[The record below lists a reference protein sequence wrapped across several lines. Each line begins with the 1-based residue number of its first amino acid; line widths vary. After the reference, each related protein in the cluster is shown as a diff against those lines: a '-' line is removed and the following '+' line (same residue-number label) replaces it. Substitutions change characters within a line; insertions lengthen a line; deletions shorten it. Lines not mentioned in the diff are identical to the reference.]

1 MAEAM
6 QGAMPLPPQ
15 MGNMSAEMAA
25 VDEMR
30 KQVSPSEV
38 NNEMLMA
45 AEQADP
51 IAVAEFR
58 RELEEMEIPPEVL
71 ALLNSMVDEVLSD
84 PANYAAIRAR
94 YMAQGVDE
102 ELLPEAFDAQLF
114 GALQVALDQLRA
126 PDTMAPPQNFAKG
139 GIASLRPM
147 AQAMADAGR
156 NGDTM
161 VAHISPIEAQI
172 LRRIGGSGTTNPTTG
187 MPEFFLK
194 KLFKKIGKTVKKF
207 ANTTIGKI
215 VIGTALFMVA
225 GPAAAAMFGTTA
237 APALLAA
244 TQGFVA
250 GAGTSLIAGRNFK
263 DSLKAGAIGAVTAGA
278 IKGVTQGASAFK
290 STAAPTG
297 APVPTSVPA
306 VESTAALPDLSATAA
321 ETVATGAQSFP
332 TTPTGLEGIT
342 RSPIPADL
350 PSNIGISPEGFSFTP
365 PPVDTSALQRAAA
378 PGIKFTPQG
387 PTYTPRVVDTSAI
400 SQGVASLPPTPAQ
413 QLGSAVGVDSAR
425 LGPAVSGA
433 GQTAPSSFFGNIKE
447 TFAPGDA
454 TFGDRVGSLKDAFS
468 PAARQAASEANKMQ
482 SIADKFYGGDRKLL
496 DTVLKSNS
504 APAVV
509 NDLVTK
515 ALATN
520 TISNWLPL
528 GIAGLGAA
536 TLGGAFEQQ
545 PATVPPGFEDF
556 MNAPGQRLLEQYPE
570 RYGLSF
576 GGVRTSYAYDPYQY
590 MYAPPP
596 PPPTYANPMTAADG
610 GSAEYPR
617 KNGHI
622 NGPGT
627 GTSDDIPAML
637 SDGEFVFT
645 AKAVRNMGDG
655 SRRKGAKRMYA
666 LMKKLEGG
674 RSNG

>member
-6 QGAMPLPPQ
+6 QGAMSLPPQ

-25 VDEMR
+25 VEEMR

-71 ALLNSMVDEVLSD
+71 ALLNTMVDEILSN

-126 PDTMAPPQNFAKG
+126 PDTMAPPQNFARG
-139 GIASLRPM
+139 GVASLRPM

-194 KLFKKIGKTVKKF
+194 KLFKKIGRTIKKF

-225 GPAAAAMFGTTA
+225 GPAAAGMLFGSTA
-237 APALLAA
+237 APALVAA
-244 TQGFVA
+244 TSGFVA

-278 IKGVTQGASAFK
+278 VSGVTQGASAFK
-290 STAAPTG
+290 STTPTPTLG
-297 APVPTSVPA
+297 APVS
-306 VESTAALPDLSATAA
+306 ESIATVDRTAGSSLPDLTTTAR
-321 ETVATGAQSFP
+321 ETVAAGTPMPGIDTAAIDQASQLASLTEPSAAQSFAAGP
-332 TTPTGLEGIT
+332 RGAAIS
-342 RSPIPADL
+342 RSAIPPA
-350 PSNIGISPEGFSFTP
+350 PSIQYGDPF
-365 PPVDTSALQRAAA
+365 AA
-378 PGIKFTPQG
+378 PGAAVTRASPSFATA
-387 PTYTPRVVDTSAI
+387 PTAVQS
-400 SQGVASLPPTPAQ
+400 GVASLDRAAIDQ
-413 QLGSAVGVDSAR
+413 ASLAAR
-425 LGPAVSGA
+425 LREMGVSA
-433 GQTAPSSFFGNIKE
+433 GGTGNQVAATGVQTAPSSFFGNIKE

-454 TFGDRVGSLKDAFS
+454 TLGERVGSLKDAFS
-468 PAARQAASEANKMQ
+468 PSARQAAGADNALLKTMKQFPEMSKEA
-482 SIADKFYGGDRKLL
+482 ILTADSTSAVGRYLAAN
-496 DTVLKSNS
+496 TPNMVSNY
-504 APAVV
+504 
-509 NDLVTK
+509 
-515 ALATN
+515 
-520 TISNWLPL
+520 LPL
-528 GIAGLGAA
+528 AAAGMGIAGLS
-536 TLGGAFEQQ
+536 GAFSPEQPQ
-545 PATVPPGFEDF
+545 LPPGYEDF

-570 RYGLSF
+570 RYGLRF
-576 GGVRTSYAYDPYQY
+576 GGVNTMSQSAPYQ
-590 MYAPPP
+590 MYRP
-596 PPPTYANPMTAADG
+596 YGAATG
-610 GSAEYPR
+610 GSTSDFPR
-617 KNGHI
+617 KNGAI

-645 AKAVRNMGDG
+645 AKAVRNMGNG
-655 SRRKGAKRMYA
+655 SRRKGAKKMYA
-666 LMKKLEGG
+666 LMKNLEG
-674 RSNG
+674 RANG

>member
-25 VDEMR
+25 VEEMR

-38 NNEMLMA
+38 NNEMLIA

-139 GIASLRPM
+139 GVASLRPM

-194 KLFKKIGKTVKKF
+194 KLFKKIGKTIKKF

-225 GPAAAAMFGTTA
+225 GPAATGIFGTTA
-237 APALLAA
+237 APALIAA

-250 GAGTSLIAGRNFK
+250 GAGSSLIAGGNFK

-278 IKGVTQGASAFK
+278 VSGVTQGASAFK
-290 STAAPTG
+290 STAAPTP
-297 APVPTSVPA
+297 APVDI
-306 VESTAALPDLSATAA
+306 STAVVDRTADLALPDVSTAAA
-321 ETVATGAQSFP
+321 ETVAAGTPMPMDPFAAS
-332 TTPTGLEGIT
+332 PTGM
-342 RSPIPADL
+342 SVAPQPVVPPIPAAPTIRPGD
-350 PSNIGISPEGFSFTP
+350 PFAASGA
-365 PPVDTSALQRAAA
+365 PVTRA
-378 PGIKFTPQG
+378 PVQ
-387 PTYTPRVVDTSAI
+387 S
-400 SQGVASLPPTPAQ
+400 GVASLPTTPAAGQ
-413 QLGSAVGVDSAR
+413 QVAATG
-425 LGPAVSGA
+425 
-433 GQTAPSSFFGNIKE
+433 GQTAAPGFFENIKE

-454 TFGDRVGSLKDAFS
+454 TFGDRVESLKDAFS

-482 SIADKFYGGDRKLL
+482 GIADKFYGGDVNALNAAVQNN
-496 DTVLKSNS
+496 T

-515 ALATN
+515 AFATN
-520 TISNWLPL
+520 TISNLMPL
-528 GIAGLGAA
+528 AAAGMGIAGLS
-536 TLGGAFEQQ
+536 GAFSPEQPQ
-545 PATVPPGFEDF
+545 LPPGYEDF

-576 GGVRTSYAYDPYQY
+576 GGVNTMSQTAPYQ
-590 MYAPPP
+590 MYRP
-596 PPPTYANPMTAADG
+596 YGAATG
-610 GSAEYPR
+610 GSTSDFPR

-645 AKAVRNMGDG
+645 AKAVRNMGNG
-655 SRRKGAKRMYA
+655 SRRKGAKKMYA
-666 LMKKLEGG
+666 LMKKLEG
-674 RSNG
+674 RANG

>member
-15 MGNMSAEMAA
+15 MGNMAAEMAA
-25 VDEMR
+25 VEEMR

-71 ALLNSMVDEVLSD
+71 ALLNSMVDEILSD

-139 GIASLRPM
+139 GVASLRPM

-194 KLFKKIGKTVKKF
+194 KLFKKIGKTIKKF

-225 GPAAAAMFGTTA
+225 GPAATAIFGSTA
-237 APALLAA
+237 APALIAA

-250 GAGTSLIAGRNFK
+250 GAGSSLIAGGNFK

-278 IKGVTQGASAFK
+278 VSGVTQGASAFK

-297 APVPTSVPA
+297 APVDISRATVDN
-306 VESTAALPDLSATAA
+306 TAALPDLSATAA

-365 PPVDTSALQRAAA
+365 PPVDTSALQGLPHRA
-378 PGIKFTPQG
+378 
-387 PTYTPRVVDTSAI
+387 
-400 SQGVASLPPTPAQ
+400 L
-413 QLGSAVGVDSAR
+413 
-425 LGPAVSGA
+425 
-433 GQTAPSSFFGNIKE
+433 N
-447 TFAPGDA
+447 
-454 TFGDRVGSLKDAFS
+454 
-468 PAARQAASEANKMQ
+468 
-482 SIADKFYGGDRKLL
+482 LL
-496 DTVLKSNS
+496 RRDPHIL
-504 APAVV
+504 
-509 NDLVTK
+509 L
-515 ALATN
+515 AL
-520 TISNWLPL
+520 
-528 GIAGLGAA
+528 
-536 TLGGAFEQQ
+536 
-545 PATVPPGFEDF
+545 
-556 MNAPGQRLLEQYPE
+556 
-570 RYGLSF
+570 
-576 GGVRTSYAYDPYQY
+576 
-590 MYAPPP
+590 
-596 PPPTYANPMTAADG
+596 
-610 GSAEYPR
+610 
-617 KNGHI
+617 
-622 NGPGT
+622 
-627 GTSDDIPAML
+627 
-637 SDGEFVFT
+637 
-645 AKAVRNMGDG
+645 
-655 SRRKGAKRMYA
+655 
-666 LMKKLEGG
+666 
-674 RSNG
+674 

>member
-25 VDEMR
+25 VEEMR

-139 GIASLRPM
+139 GVASLRPM

-194 KLFKKIGKTVKKF
+194 KLFKKIGKTIKKF

-215 VIGTALFMVA
+215 VIGTALFIVA

-250 GAGTSLIAGRNFK
+250 GAGTSLISGRNFK

-278 IKGVTQGASAFK
+278 VSGVTQGASAFK
-290 STAAPTG
+290 PTTPTPAPVDISTA
-297 APVPTSVPA
+297 VVDN
-306 VESTAALPDLSATAA
+306 TAALPDLSATAA

-332 TTPTGLEGIT
+332 TTPTGLEGVT
-342 RSPIPADL
+342 RAPIPANV
-350 PSNIGISPEGFSFTP
+350 PSNIGVSPEGFTFAPP

-378 PGIKFTPQG
+378 PGIKMTPQG
-387 PTYTPRVVDTSAI
+387 ATYTPRVVDTSAI

-425 LGPAVSGA
+425 LGTAASGA
-433 GQTAPSSFFGNIKE
+433 GSQAAATGSQTAAPGFFESIKE

-454 TFGDRVGSLKDAFS
+454 TLGERVGSLKDAFLPGKGPS
-468 PAARQAASEANKMQ
+468 LQEIMDANPNYTLAQAQAVQKDLAVKLGRQ
-482 SIADKFYGGDRKLL
+482 Y
-496 DTVLKSNS
+496 
-504 APAVV
+504 
-509 NDLVTK
+509 
-515 ALATN
+515 
-520 TISNWLPL
+520 LPL
-528 GIAGLGAA
+528 AAAGMGIAGLS
-536 TLGGAFEQQ
+536 GAFSPEQPQ
-545 PATVPPGFEDF
+545 LPPGYEGF

-576 GGVRTSYAYDPYQY
+576 GGVNTMSQTAPYQ
-590 MYAPPP
+590 MYRP
-596 PPPTYANPMTAADG
+596 YGAATG
-610 GSAEYPR
+610 GSTSDFPR
-617 KNGHI
+617 KNGPI

-645 AKAVRNMGDG
+645 AKAVRNMGNG
-655 SRRKGAKRMYA
+655 SRRKGAKKMYA
-666 LMKKLEGG
+666 LMKKLEG
-674 RSNG
+674 RANG

>member
-15 MGNMSAEMAA
+15 MGNMAAEMAA
-25 VDEMR
+25 VEEMR

-139 GIASLRPM
+139 GVASLRPM

-194 KLFKKIGKTVKKF
+194 KLFKKIGKTIKKF

-215 VIGTALFMVA
+215 VIGTALFIVA

-278 IKGVTQGASAFK
+278 VTGVTQGASAFK
-290 STAAPTG
+290 
-297 APVPTSVPA
+297 
-306 VESTAALPDLSATAA
+306 
-321 ETVATGAQSFP
+321 P
-332 TTPTGLEGIT
+332 TTPTPAPVIESIAAVDNTAGSVDLAAAAAKTVDAAATGAPMPMDPFAASPT
-342 RSPIPADL
+342 GMPVATQPVVPPIPAA
-350 PSNIGISPEGFSFTP
+350 P
-365 PPVDTSALQRAAA
+365 PIRPGDPFAASGAPVARAPTSLAA
-378 PGIKFTPQG
+378 PRAPVQ
-387 PTYTPRVVDTSAI
+387 S
-400 SQGVASLPPTPAQ
+400 GVASLPQNAGVTADMYTNAVS
-413 QLGSAVGVDSAR
+413 GS
-425 LGPAVSGA
+425 PAVSTGS
-433 GQTAPSSFFGNIKE
+433 QTAAPGFFENIKE

-454 TFGDRVGSLKDAFS
+454 TFGDRVESLKDAFS
-468 PAARQAASEANKMQ
+468 PSARGEAGRANAERVYNETLARTGSKEIAEAAFN
-482 SIADKFYGGDRKLL
+482 
-496 DTVLKSNS
+496 
-504 APAVV
+504 
-509 NDLVTK
+509 K
-515 ALATN
+515 ALPS
-520 TISNWLPL
+520 TISNLMPL
-528 GIAGLGAA
+528 AAAGMGIAGL
-536 TLGGAFEQQ
+536 TGAFSPEQPQ
-545 PATVPPGFEDF
+545 LPPGYEDF
-556 MNAPGQRLLEQYPE
+556 MNSPGQRLLEQYPE

-576 GGVRTSYAYDPYQY
+576 GGVNTMSQTAPYQ
-590 MYAPPP
+590 MYRP
-596 PPPTYANPMTAADG
+596 YGAATG
-610 GSAEYPR
+610 GSTSDFPR

-645 AKAVRNMGDG
+645 AKAVRNMGNG
-655 SRRKGAKRMYA
+655 SRRKGAKKMYA
-666 LMKKLEGG
+666 LMKKLEG
-674 RSNG
+674 RANG

>member
-6 QGAMPLPPQ
+6 QGAMPPPPQ
-15 MGNMSAEMAA
+15 MGNMAAEMAA
-25 VDEMR
+25 VEEMR

-38 NNEMLMA
+38 NNEMLIA

-139 GIASLRPM
+139 GVASLRPM

-194 KLFKKIGKTVKKF
+194 KLFKKIGKTIKKF

-215 VIGTALFMVA
+215 VIGTALFAMVA
-225 GPAAAAMFGTTA
+225 GPAAMGIFGTTA
-237 APALLAA
+237 APALIAA
-244 TQGFVA
+244 IQGFVA

-278 IKGVTQGASAFK
+278 VTGVTQGASAFK
-290 STAAPTG
+290 PTTPTPAPVIESIAAVDNTAAF
-297 APVPTSVPA
+297 
-306 VESTAALPDLSATAA
+306 PDLSATAA
-321 ETVATGAQSFP
+321 ETVATGVPMPMDPLAAG
-332 TTPTGLEGIT
+332 PTGMPMPMDTLAAGPPT
-342 RSPIPADL
+342 
-350 PSNIGISPEGFSFTP
+350 PSNIGVSPEGFSFTP

-378 PGIKFTPQG
+378 PGIKMTPQG
-387 PTYTPRVVDTSAI
+387 LTYTPRVVDTSAI
-400 SQGVASLPPTPAQ
+400 SQGVASLPPTPA
-413 QLGSAVGVDSAR
+413 
-425 LGPAVSGA
+425 
-433 GQTAPSSFFGNIKE
+433 PSSFFGNIKE

-454 TFGDRVGSLKDAFS
+454 TFGDRVESLKDAFS
-468 PAARQAASEANKMQ
+468 PSARQAAGEANKMQ
-482 SIADKFYGGDRKLL
+482 SIADKFYGGDVDALNAAVR
-496 DTVLKSNS
+496 DNRAS
-504 APAVV
+504 AVV
-509 NDLVTK
+509 NDLVTN
-515 ALATN
+515 ASATN
-520 TISNWLPL
+520 TISNLMPL
-528 GIAGLGAA
+528 AAAGMGIAGLS
-536 TLGGAFEQQ
+536 GAFSTEQPQ
-545 PATVPPGFEDF
+545 LPPGYEDF

-576 GGVRTSYAYDPYQY
+576 GGVNTMSQTAPYQ
-590 MYAPPP
+590 MYRP
-596 PPPTYANPMTAADG
+596 YGAATG
-610 GSAEYPR
+610 GSTSDFPR

-645 AKAVRNMGDG
+645 AKAVRALGNG
-655 SRRKGAKRMYA
+655 SRRKGAKKMYA
-666 LMKKLEGG
+666 LMKNLEG
-674 RSNG
+674 RANG

>member
-6 QGAMPLPPQ
+6 QGAMPPPPQ

-25 VDEMR
+25 VEEMR

-71 ALLNSMVDEVLSD
+71 ALLNTMVDEVLAD
-84 PANYAAIRAR
+84 PANYAAIRER

-172 LRRIGGSGTTNPTTG
+172 LKRIGGSGTTNPTTG

-225 GPAAAAMFGTTA
+225 GPAATAIFGSTA
-237 APALLAA
+237 APALVAA

-250 GAGTSLIAGRNFK
+250 GAGSSLIAGGNLK

-278 IKGVTQGASAFK
+278 VSGVTQGASAFK
-290 STAAPTG
+290 STAPPTG
-297 APVPTSVPA
+297 APVTTSVPA
-306 VESTAALPDLSATAA
+306 VDSTAALPDLSATAA
-321 ETVATGAQSFP
+321 ETVATGVPMPMDPFAAS
-332 TTPTGLEGIT
+332 PTGMPVAT
-342 RSPIPADL
+342 QPVVPPIPAAPTIQPGD
-350 PSNIGISPEGFSFTP
+350 PF
-365 PPVDTSALQRAAA
+365 AA
-378 PGIKFTPQG
+378 PGA
-387 PTYTPRVVDTSAI
+387 PTRLAAPRAPVQS
-400 SQGVASLPPTPAQ
+400 GVASLPTTPAAGQ
-413 QLGSAVGVDSAR
+413 QVAATGS
-425 LGPAVSGA
+425 
-433 GQTAPSSFFGNIKE
+433 QTAPSGFFENIKE

-454 TFGDRVGSLKDAFS
+454 TLGDRVGSLKDAFS
-468 PAARQAASEANKMQ
+468 PSARQAASEANKMQ
-482 SIADKFYGGDRKLL
+482 GIADKFYGGDVNALNAAVQNN
-496 DTVLKSNS
+496 T

-509 NDLVTK
+509 NDLVTN
-515 ALATN
+515 AFATN
-520 TISNWLPL
+520 TLSNYLPL
-528 GIAGLGAA
+528 AAAGMGIAGL
-536 TLGGAFEQQ
+536 TGAFSPEQPQ
-545 PATVPPGFEDF
+545 LPPGFEGMTD
-556 MNAPGQRLLEQYPE
+556 APGQRLLEQYPE

-576 GGVRTSYAYDPYQY
+576 GGVNTMSQTAPYQ
-590 MYAPPP
+590 MYRP
-596 PPPTYANPMTAADG
+596 YGAAKG
-610 GSAEYPR
+610 GSTSDFPR

-622 NGPGT
+622 SGPGT

-645 AKAVRNMGDG
+645 AKAVRNMGNG
-655 SRRKGAKRMYA
+655 SRRKGAKKMYA
-666 LMKKLEGG
+666 LMKNLEG
-674 RSNG
+674 RANG

>member
-15 MGNMSAEMAA
+15 MGNMAAEMAA
-25 VDEMR
+25 VEEMR

-126 PDTMAPPQNFAKG
+126 PGTMAPPQNFAKG
-139 GIASLRPM
+139 GVASLRPM

-194 KLFKKIGKTVKKF
+194 KLFKKIGKTIKKF

-215 VIGTALFMVA
+215 VIGTALFIVA
-225 GPAAAAMFGTTA
+225 GPAAMGIFGTTA

-250 GAGTSLIAGRNFK
+250 GAGSSLIAGGNFK

-278 IKGVTQGASAFK
+278 VTGVTQGASAFK
-290 STAAPTG
+290 STTP
-297 APVPTSVPA
+297 APVDI
-306 VESTAALPDLSATAA
+306 STAVVDNTAGSVDLSAAAAKTVDAAATGVPMPMDPLAAGPTGMPMPMDTLAAGAPAPSIQYTEPFAAPGGAVTRVSTPLSTSSAQVQSGVTSLPQNAGVTADMYTNAVSGSPAVSVQTAA
-321 ETVATGAQSFP
+321 V
-332 TTPTGLEGIT
+332 
-342 RSPIPADL
+342 
-350 PSNIGISPEGFSFTP
+350 TP
-365 PPVDTSALQRAAA
+365 PPTFGQNVKDIFLKDTLPDSSRFDSFKSAFSPTARKAAGA
-378 PGIKFTPQG
+378 DNALLKTMKQFPGMSKE
-387 PTYTPRVVDTSAI
+387 AI
-400 SQGVASLPPTPAQ
+400 LTADST
-413 QLGSAVGVDSAR
+413 SAVGRYLAANT
-425 LGPAVSGA
+425 P
-433 GQTAPSSFFGNIKE
+433 NIISDL
-447 TFAPGDA
+447 A
-454 TFGDRVGSLKDAFS
+454 
-468 PAARQAASEANKMQ
+468 PAAIGAM
-482 SIADKFYGGDRKLL
+482 
-496 DTVLKSNS
+496 
-504 APAVV
+504 
-509 NDLVTK
+509 
-515 ALATN
+515 
-520 TISNWLPL
+520 
-528 GIAGLGAA
+528 GIAGLS
-536 TLGGAFEQQ
+536 GAFSTEQPQ
-545 PATVPPGFEDF
+545 LPPGYEDF

-576 GGVRTSYAYDPYQY
+576 GGVNTMSQTAPYQ
-590 MYAPPP
+590 MYRP
-596 PPPTYANPMTAADG
+596 YGAATG
-610 GSAEYPR
+610 GSTSDFPR
-617 KNGHI
+617 KNGPI

-645 AKAVRNMGDG
+645 AKAVRAMGNG
-655 SRRKGAKRMYA
+655 SRRKGAKKMYA
-666 LMKKLEGG
+666 LMKKLEG
-674 RSNG
+674 RANG

>member
-25 VDEMR
+25 VEEMR

-71 ALLNSMVDEVLSD
+71 ALLNSMVDEILSD
-84 PANYAAIRAR
+84 PANYAAIRER

-225 GPAAAAMFGTTA
+225 GPAAAGMLFGSTA
-237 APALLAA
+237 APALVAA
-244 TQGFVA
+244 TSGFVA
-250 GAGTSLIAGRNFK
+250 GAGASLIAGRNFK

-278 IKGVTQGASAFK
+278 VSGVTQGASAFK
-290 STAAPTG
+290 STTPTP
-297 APVPTSVPA
+297 APVDI
-306 VESTAALPDLSATAA
+306 STAVVDNTAGSVDLGAAAA

-332 TTPTGLEGIT
+332 TAPTGLEGIT

-350 PSNIGISPEGFSFTP
+350 PSNIGMSPEGFSFTP

-425 LGPAVSGA
+425 LGTAASGA
-433 GQTAPSSFFGNIKE
+433 GQTAPSGFFENIKE
-447 TFAPGDA
+447 TFTPGDA

-468 PAARQAASEANKMQ
+468 PSARQAAGADNALLKTMKQFPEMSKEA
-482 SIADKFYGGDRKLL
+482 ILTADSTSAVGRYLAAN
-496 DTVLKSNS
+496 TPNMVSNY
-504 APAVV
+504 
-509 NDLVTK
+509 
-515 ALATN
+515 
-520 TISNWLPL
+520 LPL
-528 GIAGLGAA
+528 AAAGMGIAGL
-536 TLGGAFEQQ
+536 TGAFSTEQPQ
-545 PATVPPGFEDF
+545 LPPGYEGMMDS
-556 MNAPGQRLLEQYPE
+556 PGQRLLEQYPE

-576 GGVRTSYAYDPYQY
+576 GGVNTMSQTAPYQ
-590 MYAPPP
+590 MYRP
-596 PPPTYANPMTAADG
+596 YGAATG
-610 GSAEYPR
+610 GSTSDFPR

-622 NGPGT
+622 SGPGT

-645 AKAVRNMGDG
+645 AKAVRNMGNG
-655 SRRKGAKRMYA
+655 SRRKGAKKMYA
-666 LMKKLEGG
+666 LMKNLEG
-674 RSNG
+674 RANG

>member
-25 VDEMR
+25 VEEMR

-139 GIASLRPM
+139 GVASLRPM

-194 KLFKKIGKTVKKF
+194 KLYKKIGKTIKKF

-215 VIGTALFMVA
+215 VIGTALFIVA
-225 GPAAAAMFGTTA
+225 GPAATAIFGSTA
-237 APALLAA
+237 APALIAA

-250 GAGTSLIAGRNFK
+250 GAGSSLIAGGNFK

-278 IKGVTQGASAFK
+278 VTGVTQGASAFK
-290 STAAPTG
+290 STTPTP
-297 APVPTSVPA
+297 APVRESIAA
-306 VESTAALPDLSATAA
+306 VDNTAALPGASLSKLQRQKRCGGTGVHLCLWTHYAARDWKELHAMDLS
-321 ETVATGAQSFP
+321 
-332 TTPTGLEGIT
+332 LL
-342 RSPIPADL
+342 IPL
-350 PSNIGISPEGFSFTP
+350 PSNIGMSPEGFTFAPP

-378 PGIKFTPQG
+378 PGIKMTPQG
-387 PTYTPRVVDTSAI
+387 ATYTPRVVDTSAI

-425 LGPAVSGA
+425 LGTAASGA

-468 PAARQAASEANKMQ
+468 PSARQAASEANKMQ
-482 SIADKFYGGDRKLL
+482 GIADKFYGGDVNALNAAVQNN
-496 DTVLKSNS
+496 T

-515 ALATN
+515 AFATN
-520 TISNWLPL
+520 TISNLMPL
-528 GIAGLGAA
+528 AAAGMGIAGLS
-536 TLGGAFEQQ
+536 GAFSTEQPQ
-545 PATVPPGFEDF
+545 LPPGYEDF

-576 GGVRTSYAYDPYQY
+576 GGVNTMSQTAPYQ
-590 MYAPPP
+590 MYRP
-596 PPPTYANPMTAADG
+596 YGAATG
-610 GSAEYPR
+610 GSTSDFPR

-645 AKAVRNMGDG
+645 AKAVRNMGNG
-655 SRRKGAKRMYA
+655 SRRKGAKKMYA
-666 LMKKLEGG
+666 LMKKLEG
-674 RSNG
+674 RANG

>member
-6 QGAMPLPPQ
+6 QGAMSLPPQ

-25 VDEMR
+25 VEEMR

-71 ALLNSMVDEVLSD
+71 ALLNTMVDEILSN
-84 PANYAAIRAR
+84 PANYAAIRER

-172 LRRIGGSGTTNPTTG
+172 LRRIGGSGTTNPITG

-194 KLFKKIGKTVKKF
+194 KLFKKIGKTIKKF

-225 GPAAAAMFGTTA
+225 GPAATAMFGSTA
-237 APALLAA
+237 APALIAA
-244 TQGFVA
+244 TKGFVA
-250 GAGTSLIAGRNFK
+250 GAGTSLIGGRNLK

-278 IKGVTQGASAFK
+278 VSGVTQGASAFK

-297 APVPTSVPA
+297 APVIESIAA
-306 VESTAALPDLSATAA
+306 VDNTAAFPDLSATAA

-332 TTPTGLEGIT
+332 TTPTALEGIT
-342 RSPIPADL
+342 RSPIPADV
-350 PSNIGISPEGFSFTP
+350 PSNIGMSPEGFTFAPP

-378 PGIKFTPQG
+378 PGIKMTPQG
-387 PTYTPRVVDTSAI
+387 ATYTPRVVDTSAI

-425 LGPAVSGA
+425 LGNAASGA

-468 PAARQAASEANKMQ
+468 PSARQAAGADNALLKTMKQFPEMSKEA
-482 SIADKFYGGDRKLL
+482 ILTADS
-496 DTVLKSNS
+496 TS
-504 APAVV
+504 AVGRY
-509 NDLVTK
+509 
-515 ALATN
+515 LAAN
-520 TISNWLPL
+520 TPNLMPL
-528 GIAGLGAA
+528 AAAGMGIAGLS
-536 TLGGAFEQQ
+536 GAFSTEQPQ
-545 PATVPPGFEDF
+545 LPPGYEDF

-570 RYGLSF
+570 RYGLRF
-576 GGVRTSYAYDPYQY
+576 GGVNTISQSAPYQ
-590 MYAPPP
+590 MYRP
-596 PPPTYANPMTAADG
+596 YGAATG
-610 GSAEYPR
+610 GSTSDFPR
-617 KNGHI
+617 KNGAI

-645 AKAVRNMGDG
+645 AKAVRNMGNG
-655 SRRKGAKRMYA
+655 SRRKGAKKMYA
-666 LMKKLEGG
+666 LMKNLEG
-674 RSNG
+674 RANG

>member
-15 MGNMSAEMAA
+15 MGNMAAEMAA
-25 VDEMR
+25 VEEMR

-139 GIASLRPM
+139 GVASLRPM

-194 KLFKKIGKTVKKF
+194 KLFKKIGKTIKKF

-225 GPAAAAMFGTTA
+225 GPAATALFGSTA
-237 APALLAA
+237 APALIAA

-250 GAGTSLIAGRNFK
+250 GAGSSLIAGGNFK

-278 IKGVTQGASAFK
+278 VSGVTQGASAFK

-297 APVPTSVPA
+297 APVDISRATVDN
-306 VESTAALPDLSATAA
+306 TAALPDLSATAA

-425 LGPAVSGA
+425 LGTAASGA
-433 GQTAPSSFFGNIKE
+433 GSQAAATGSQTAAPGFFESIKE

-454 TFGDRVGSLKDAFS
+454 TLGERVGSLKDAFLPGKGPS
-468 PAARQAASEANKMQ
+468 LQEIMDANPNYTLAQAQAVQKDLAVNLGRQ
-482 SIADKFYGGDRKLL
+482 Y
-496 DTVLKSNS
+496 
-504 APAVV
+504 
-509 NDLVTK
+509 
-515 ALATN
+515 
-520 TISNWLPL
+520 LPL
-528 GIAGLGAA
+528 AAAGMGIAGLS
-536 TLGGAFEQQ
+536 GAFSPEQPQ
-545 PATVPPGFEDF
+545 LPPGYEDF

-576 GGVRTSYAYDPYQY
+576 GGVNTMSQTAPYQ
-590 MYAPPP
+590 MYRP
-596 PPPTYANPMTAADG
+596 YGAATG
-610 GSAEYPR
+610 GSTSDFPR

-645 AKAVRNMGDG
+645 AKAVRNMGNG
-655 SRRKGAKRMYA
+655 SRRKGAKKMYA
-666 LMKKLEGG
+666 LMKKLEG
-674 RSNG
+674 RANG

>member
-6 QGAMPLPPQ
+6 QGAMPPPPQ
-15 MGNMSAEMAA
+15 MGNMAAEMAA
-25 VDEMR
+25 VEEMR

-71 ALLNSMVDEVLSD
+71 ALLNTMVDEVLSD

-139 GIASLRPM
+139 GVASLRPM

-194 KLFKKIGKTVKKF
+194 KLFKKIGKTIKKF

-225 GPAAAAMFGTTA
+225 GPAATALFGSTA
-237 APALLAA
+237 APALVAA

-250 GAGTSLIAGRNFK
+250 GAGSSLIAGGNLK

-278 IKGVTQGASAFK
+278 VSGVTQGASAFK

-297 APVPTSVPA
+297 APVTTSVPT
-306 VESTAALPDLSATAA
+306 VDNTALPDLATTAR
-321 ETVATGAQSFP
+321 ETVAAGTPMPGIDTAAIDQASQLARLTEPSAAQSFAAGP
-332 TTPTGLEGIT
+332 QGAAIS
-342 RSPIPADL
+342 RSAIPPA
-350 PSNIGISPEGFSFTP
+350 PSIQYGDP
-365 PPVDTSALQRAAA
+365 LAA
-378 PGIKFTPQG
+378 PGAATTRFATPV
-387 PTYTPRVVDTSAI
+387 TTATPAPVQS
-400 SQGVASLPPTPAQ
+400 GVASLDRAAIDQ
-413 QLGSAVGVDSAR
+413 ASQAAR
-425 LGPAVSGA
+425 LREITGGQTAATG

-468 PAARQAASEANKMQ
+468 PAARQAASETNKMQ
-482 SIADKFYGGDRKLL
+482 GIADKFYGGDVELL
-496 DTVLKSNS
+496 KAKVASNT

-515 ALATN
+515 AFATN
-520 TISNWLPL
+520 TISNYLPL
-528 GIAGLGAA
+528 AAAGMGIAGLS
-536 TLGGAFEQQ
+536 GAFSPEQPQ
-545 PATVPPGFEDF
+545 VPPGFEGMMDS
-556 MNAPGQRLLEQYPE
+556 PGQRLLEQYPE

-576 GGVRTSYAYDPYQY
+576 GGVNTMSQTAPYQ
-590 MYAPPP
+590 MYRP
-596 PPPTYANPMTAADG
+596 YGAATG
-610 GSAEYPR
+610 GSTSDFPR

-645 AKAVRNMGDG
+645 AKAVRNMGNG
-655 SRRKGAKRMYA
+655 SRRKGAKKMYA
-666 LMKKLEGG
+666 LMKKLEG
-674 RSNG
+674 RANG

>member
-25 VDEMR
+25 VEEMR

-38 NNEMLMA
+38 NNEMLIA

-139 GIASLRPM
+139 GVASLRPM

-194 KLFKKIGKTVKKF
+194 KLYKKIGKTIKKF

-215 VIGTALFMVA
+215 VIGTALFIVA
-225 GPAAAAMFGTTA
+225 GPAATAIFGSTA
-237 APALLAA
+237 APALIAA

-250 GAGTSLIAGRNFK
+250 GAGSSLIAGGNFK

-278 IKGVTQGASAFK
+278 VTGVTQGASAFK
-290 STAAPTG
+290 STTPTP
-297 APVPTSVPA
+297 APVRESIAA
-306 VESTAALPDLSATAA
+306 VDRTADLALPDVSTAAA
-321 ETVATGAQSFP
+321 ETVAAGTPMPMDPFAAS
-332 TTPTGLEGIT
+332 PTGM
-342 RSPIPADL
+342 SVAPQPVVPPIPAAPIIRPGDPFAASGAPVTRVSTPLATSPAPVQSGVVSL
-350 PSNIGISPEGFSFTP
+350 PQNAGVTADMYINAVSGSPAVATGSQT
-365 PPVDTSALQRAAA
+365 AA
-378 PGIKFTPQG
+378 PGFFESIKGAVTPNDGVGFKQG
-387 PTYTPRVVDTSAI
+387 
-400 SQGVASLPPTPAQ
+400 
-413 QLGSAVGVDSAR
+413 
-425 LGPAVSGA
+425 
-433 GQTAPSSFFGNIKE
+433 
-447 TFAPGDA
+447 
-454 TFGDRVGSLKDAFS
+454 LKDAFLPS
-468 PAARQAASEANKMQ
+468 KGKSFTEILQENGINPINATEAQLANAKAMAAESAVGLGRQ
-482 SIADKFYGGDRKLL
+482 Y
-496 DTVLKSNS
+496 
-504 APAVV
+504 
-509 NDLVTK
+509 
-515 ALATN
+515 
-520 TISNWLPL
+520 LPL
-528 GIAGLGAA
+528 AAAGMGIAGL
-536 TLGGAFEQQ
+536 TGAFSTEQPQ
-545 PATVPPGFEDF
+545 LPPGYEDF

-576 GGVRTSYAYDPYQY
+576 GGVNTMSQTAPYQ
-590 MYAPPP
+590 MYRP
-596 PPPTYANPMTAADG
+596 YGAATG
-610 GSAEYPR
+610 GSTSDFPR

-645 AKAVRNMGDG
+645 AKAVRNMGNG
-655 SRRKGAKRMYA
+655 SRRKGAKKMYA
-666 LMKKLEGG
+666 LMKKLEG
-674 RSNG
+674 RANG

>member
-25 VDEMR
+25 VEEMR

-71 ALLNSMVDEVLSD
+71 ALLNTMVDEVLAD
-84 PANYAAIRAR
+84 PANYAAIRER

-207 ANTTIGKI
+207 ANTAIGKI

-225 GPAAAAMFGTTA
+225 GPATAGMLFGSTA
-237 APALLAA
+237 APALVAA
-244 TQGFVA
+244 TSGFVA
-250 GAGTSLIAGRNFK
+250 GAGTSLLGGRNLK

-278 IKGVTQGASAFK
+278 VSGVTQGASAFK

-297 APVPTSVPA
+297 APVTTSVPT
-306 VESTAALPDLSATAA
+306 VDNTALPDLTTTAR
-321 ETVATGAQSFP
+321 ETVAAGTPMPGIDTAAIDQASQLARLTEPSAAQSF
-332 TTPTGLEGIT
+332 
-342 RSPIPADL
+342 
-350 PSNIGISPEGFSFTP
+350 
-365 PPVDTSALQRAAA
+365 AA
-378 PGIKFTPQG
+378 GPQG
-387 PTYTPRVVDTSAI
+387 PALSRSAI
-400 SQGVASLPPTPAQ
+400 PPTPVQSGVASLDRAAIDQ
-413 QLGSAVGVDSAR
+413 ASQAAR
-425 LGPAVSGA
+425 LREIAGSQTAATG

-454 TFGDRVGSLKDAFS
+454 TLGDRVGSLKDAFS
-468 PAARQAASEANKMQ
+468 PSARQAAGAERAQLAGSKAF
-482 SIADKFYGGDRKLL
+482 ADKL
-496 DTVLKSNS
+496 DFFAQRGITENTPGYATAVKAAQEASS
-504 APAVV
+504 AAV
-509 NDLVTK
+509 
-515 ALATN
+515 AAN
-520 TISNWLPL
+520 TSGAISNYLPL
-528 GIAGLGAA
+528 AAAGMGIAGLS
-536 TLGGAFEQQ
+536 GAFSPEQPQ
-545 PATVPPGFEDF
+545 LPPGFEGMMD
-556 MNAPGQRLLEQYPE
+556 APGQRLLEQYPE

-576 GGVRTSYAYDPYQY
+576 GGVNTMSQTAPYQ
-590 MYAPPP
+590 
-596 PPPTYANPMTAADG
+596 TYRPYGAATG
-610 GSAEYPR
+610 GSTTDFPR
-617 KNGHI
+617 KNGPI

-645 AKAVRNMGDG
+645 AKAVRNMGNG
-655 SRRKGAKRMYA
+655 SRRKGAKKMYA
-666 LMKKLEGG
+666 LMKNLEG
-674 RSNG
+674 RANG

>member
-6 QGAMPLPPQ
+6 QGAMPPPPQ
-15 MGNMSAEMAA
+15 MGNMAAEMAA
-25 VDEMR
+25 VEEMR

-139 GIASLRPM
+139 GVASLRPM

-194 KLFKKIGKTVKKF
+194 KLYKKIGKTIKKF

-215 VIGTALFMVA
+215 VIGTALFIVA
-225 GPAAAAMFGTTA
+225 GPAAMGIFGTTA

-250 GAGTSLIAGRNFK
+250 GAGSSLIAGGNFK

-278 IKGVTQGASAFK
+278 VTGVTQGASAFK
-290 STAAPTG
+290 STTP
-297 APVPTSVPA
+297 APVDISRA
-306 VESTAALPDLSATAA
+306 VVDNTAGSPDLKCCSGRNV
-321 ETVATGAQSFP
+321 VATGVPMPMDPLAAG
-332 TTPTGLEGIT
+332 PTGMPMPMDTLAAG
-342 RSPIPADL
+342 SPA
-350 PSNIGISPEGFSFTP
+350 PSNIGVSPEGFSFTP

-378 PGIKFTPQG
+378 PGIKMTPQG
-387 PTYTPRVVDTSAI
+387 LTYTPRVVDTSAI
-400 SQGVASLPPTPAQ
+400 SQGVASLPPTP
-413 QLGSAVGVDSAR
+413 
-425 LGPAVSGA
+425 
-433 GQTAPSSFFGNIKE
+433 APSSFFGNIKE

-468 PAARQAASEANKMQ
+468 PAARKAAGAERAQLAGNKAFGDTLDQFAQRGITEGTPGYATAVKAAQEASSAAVAANTPNM
-482 SIADKFYGGDRKLL
+482 
-496 DTVLKSNS
+496 VSNLM
-504 APAVV
+504 P
-509 NDLVTK
+509 
-515 ALATN
+515 LAAAGM
-520 TISNWLPL
+520 
-528 GIAGLGAA
+528 GIAGLS
-536 TLGGAFEQQ
+536 GAFSTEQPQ
-545 PATVPPGFEDF
+545 LPPGYEDF

-576 GGVRTSYAYDPYQY
+576 GGVNTMSQTAPYQ
-590 MYAPPP
+590 MYRP
-596 PPPTYANPMTAADG
+596 YGAATG
-610 GSAEYPR
+610 GSTSDFPR

-645 AKAVRNMGDG
+645 AKAVRNMGNG
-655 SRRKGAKRMYA
+655 SRRKGAKKMYA
-666 LMKKLEGG
+666 LMKNLEG
-674 RSNG
+674 RANG

>member
-6 QGAMPLPPQ
+6 PLPAQ
-15 MGNMSAEMAA
+15 MGDMSAEMAA
-25 VDEMR
+25 VNEMR
-30 KQVSPSEV
+30 GQVSPTEV
-38 NNEMLMA
+38 NSEMLMA

-51 IAVAEFR
+51 IAVSEFR
-58 RELEEMEIPPEVL
+58 RELEEMEIPPEVIS
-71 ALLNSMVDEVLSD
+71 LLDAMVDEVLSD
-84 PANYAAIRAR
+84 PANYAAIRQR

-114 GALQVALDQLRA
+114 GALQVALDQMR
-126 PDTMAPPQNFAKG
+126 PSETMTPPQNFAKG
-139 GIASLRPM
+139 GVASLRPM

-161 VAHISPIEAQI
+161 IAHISPVEARI
-172 LRRIGGSGTTNPTTG
+172 LKRIGGSGTTNPTTG

-225 GPAAAAMFGTTA
+225 GPAAAGIFGTTA
-237 APALLAA
+237 APALIAA

-250 GAGTSLIAGRNFK
+250 GAGSSLIAGRNFK

-278 IKGVTQGASAFK
+278 VKGVTQGASAFK

-297 APVPTSVPA
+297 APVTTSVP
-306 VESTAALPDLSATAA
+306 VVDNTAGSALPDLGATAA

-332 TTPTGLEGIT
+332 TTPTGLEGVT
-342 RSPIPADL
+342 RSPISANV
-350 PSNIGISPEGFSFTP
+350 PSNIGMSPEGFTFAPP

-378 PGIKFTPQG
+378 PGIKMTPQG
-387 PTYTPRVVDTSAI
+387 ATYTPRVVDTSAM

-425 LGPAVSGA
+425 LGTAASGA
-433 GQTAPSSFFGNIKE
+433 GSQAVATGSQTAAPGFFENIKGAV
-447 TFAPGDA
+447 TPNDGIGFKQG
-454 TFGDRVGSLKDAFS
+454 LKDAFLPGKGKS
-468 PAARQAASEANKMQ
+468 FTEILQENGINPMDATEAQLANAKAMAAESAVGLGRQ
-482 SIADKFYGGDRKLL
+482 Y
-496 DTVLKSNS
+496 
-504 APAVV
+504 
-509 NDLVTK
+509 
-515 ALATN
+515 
-520 TISNWLPL
+520 LPL
-528 GIAGLGAA
+528 AAAGMGIAGLS
-536 TLGGAFEQQ
+536 GAFSPEQPQ
-545 PATVPPGFEDF
+545 LPPGFEGMMD
-556 MNAPGQRLLEQYPE
+556 APGQRLLEQYPE

-576 GGVRTSYAYDPYQY
+576 GGVNTMSQTAPYQ
-590 MYAPPP
+590 
-596 PPPTYANPMTAADG
+596 TYRPYGAATG
-610 GSAEYPR
+610 GSTTDFPR
-617 KNGHI
+617 KNGPI

-645 AKAVRNMGDG
+645 AKAVRNMGNG
-655 SRRKGAKRMYA
+655 SRRKGAKKMYA
-666 LMKKLEGG
+666 LMKNLEG
-674 RSNG
+674 RANG

>member
-15 MGNMSAEMAA
+15 MGNMAAEMAA
-25 VDEMR
+25 VEEMR

-38 NNEMLMA
+38 NNEMLIA

-139 GIASLRPM
+139 GVASLRPM

-194 KLFKKIGKTVKKF
+194 KLFKKIGKTIKKF

-215 VIGTALFMVA
+215 VIGTALFIVA
-225 GPAAAAMFGTTA
+225 GPAATAIFGSTA
-237 APALLAA
+237 APALIAA

-250 GAGTSLIAGRNFK
+250 GAGSSLIAGGNFK

-278 IKGVTQGASAFK
+278 VTGVTQGASAFK
-290 STAAPTG
+290 STTPTP
-297 APVPTSVPA
+297 APVDI
-306 VESTAALPDLSATAA
+306 STAVVDNTAAFPDLSATAA

-413 QLGSAVGVDSAR
+413 QLGSAIGVDSAR

-433 GQTAPSSFFGNIKE
+433 GSQAATAGSQTA
-447 TFAPGDA
+447 APGFFESIKGAVTPNDGIG
-454 TFGDRVGSLKDAFS
+454 FKQGLKDAFLPGKGPTLKEVMDANPNYS
-468 PAARQAASEANKMQ
+468 LAEAQAVQKSLTPNLGRQ
-482 SIADKFYGGDRKLL
+482 Y
-496 DTVLKSNS
+496 
-504 APAVV
+504 
-509 NDLVTK
+509 
-515 ALATN
+515 
-520 TISNWLPL
+520 LPL
-528 GIAGLGAA
+528 AAAGMGIAGLS
-536 TLGGAFEQQ
+536 GAFSTEQPQ
-545 PATVPPGFEDF
+545 LPPGYEDF

-576 GGVRTSYAYDPYQY
+576 GGVNTMSQTAPYQ
-590 MYAPPP
+590 MYRP
-596 PPPTYANPMTAADG
+596 YGAATG
-610 GSAEYPR
+610 GSTSDFPR

-645 AKAVRNMGDG
+645 AKAVRNMGNG
-655 SRRKGAKRMYA
+655 SRRKGAKKMYA
-666 LMKKLEGG
+666 LMKKLEG
-674 RSNG
+674 RANG

>member
-25 VDEMR
+25 VEEMR

-71 ALLNSMVDEVLSD
+71 ALLNTMVDEVLAD
-84 PANYAAIRAR
+84 PANYAAIRER

-126 PDTMAPPQNFAKG
+126 PDTMAPPQNFARG
-139 GIASLRPM
+139 GVASLRPM
-147 AQAMADAGR
+147 AKAMADAGR

-172 LRRIGGSGTTNPTTG
+172 LRRIGGSGTTNPITG

-194 KLFKKIGKTVKKF
+194 KLFKKIGKTIKKF

-225 GPAAAAMFGTTA
+225 GPAATAVFGSTA
-237 APALLAA
+237 APALVAA
-244 TQGFVA
+244 TKGFVA
-250 GAGTSLIAGRNFK
+250 GAGTSLLGGRNLK

-278 IKGVTQGASAFK
+278 VSGVTQGASAFR

-297 APVPTSVPA
+297 APVTTSVP
-306 VESTAALPDLSATAA
+306 VVDNTTGAALPDLTTTAR
-321 ETVATGAQSFP
+321 ETVAAGTPMPGIDTAAIDQASQLASLTEPSAAQSFAAGP
-332 TTPTGLEGIT
+332 RGAAIS
-342 RSPIPADL
+342 RSAIP
-350 PSNIGISPEGFSFTP
+350 
-365 PPVDTSALQRAAA
+365 AAA
-378 PGIKFTPQG
+378 PIQYEPLATA
-387 PTYTPRVVDTSAI
+387 PTAVQS
-400 SQGVASLPPTPAQ
+400 GVASLDRAAIDQ
-413 QLGSAVGVDSAR
+413 ASLAAKLRQMGVSAGGTGNQVAATGV
-425 LGPAVSGA
+425 
-433 GQTAPSSFFGNIKE
+433 QTAPSGFFENIKE

-454 TFGDRVGSLKDAFS
+454 TLGDRVGSLKDAFS

-482 SIADKFYGGDRKLL
+482 GIADKFYGGDVNALNAA
-496 DTVLKSNS
+496 VQNNS

-515 ALATN
+515 AFATN
-520 TISNWLPL
+520 TVSNYLPL
-528 GIAGLGAA
+528 AAAGMGIAGLS
-536 TLGGAFEQQ
+536 GAFSPEQPQ
-545 PATVPPGFEDF
+545 VPPGYGDF
-556 MNAPGQRLLEQYPE
+556 MDAPGQRLLEQYPE
-570 RYGLSF
+570 RYGLRF
-576 GGVRTSYAYDPYQY
+576 GGVNTLSQTAPYQ
-590 MYAPPP
+590 
-596 PPPTYANPMTAADG
+596 TYRPYGAAKG
-610 GSAEYPR
+610 GSTSDFPR
-617 KNGHI
+617 KNGAI

-645 AKAVRNMGDG
+645 AKAVRNMGNG
-655 SRRKGAKRMYA
+655 SRRKGAKKMYA
-666 LMKKLEGG
+666 LMKNLEG
-674 RSNG
+674 RANG

>member
-6 QGAMPLPPQ
+6 QGAMPPPPQ
-15 MGNMSAEMAA
+15 MGNMAAEMAA
-25 VDEMR
+25 VEEMR

-71 ALLNSMVDEVLSD
+71 ALLNTMVDEVLSD

-139 GIASLRPM
+139 GVASLRPM

-225 GPAAAAMFGTTA
+225 GPAATALFGSTA
-237 APALLAA
+237 APALVAA

-250 GAGTSLIAGRNFK
+250 GAGSSLIAGGNLK

-278 IKGVTQGASAFK
+278 VSGVTQGASAFK

-297 APVPTSVPA
+297 APVTTSVPA
-306 VESTAALPDLSATAA
+306 VDNTAALPDLSATAA
-321 ETVATGAQSFP
+321 ETVATGVPMPMDPLAAG
-332 TTPTGLEGIT
+332 PTGMPVAAQPVVP
-342 RSPIPADL
+342 PIPAAPTIRPGD
-350 PSNIGISPEGFSFTP
+350 PFAASGA
-365 PPVDTSALQRAAA
+365 PVTRA
-378 PGIKFTPQG
+378 PVQ
-387 PTYTPRVVDTSAI
+387 S
-400 SQGVASLPPTPAQ
+400 GVASLPTAPA
-413 QLGSAVGVDSAR
+413 
-425 LGPAVSGA
+425 A
-433 GQTAPSSFFGNIKE
+433 GQQVAATGSQTAAAPSGFFENIKE
-447 TFAPGDA
+447 TFTPGDA
-454 TFGDRVGSLKDAFS
+454 TLGERVGSLKDAFS

-482 SIADKFYGGDRKLL
+482 GIADKFYGGDVNALNAAVQNN
-496 DTVLKSNS
+496 T

-509 NDLVTK
+509 NDLVTN
-515 ALATN
+515 AFATN
-520 TISNWLPL
+520 TISNYLPL
-528 GIAGLGAA
+528 AAAGMGIAGLS
-536 TLGGAFEQQ
+536 GAFSPEQPQ
-545 PATVPPGFEDF
+545 VPPGFEGMMDS
-556 MNAPGQRLLEQYPE
+556 PGQRLLEQNPE

-576 GGVRTSYAYDPYQY
+576 GGVNTMSQTAPYQ
-590 MYAPPP
+590 MYRP
-596 PPPTYANPMTAADG
+596 YGAATG
-610 GSAEYPR
+610 GSTSDFPR

-622 NGPGT
+622 SGPGT

-645 AKAVRNMGDG
+645 AKAVRNMGNG
-655 SRRKGAKRMYA
+655 SRRKGAKKMYA
-666 LMKKLEGG
+666 LMKKLEG
-674 RSNG
+674 RANG